1 MQEKKDFYKF
11 HSTIMEPWDGPALVA
26 FTDGRFIG
34 ATLDR
39 NGLRPGR
46 FYVTKTGR
54 VIMGSEVGVVD
65 IPPQEIEKKGRLMPG
80 NILLVDFDAHAV
92 IDDEEV
98 RRAAAPWQAGPR
110 WGGLGLAGWAALGRA
125 GLGRLGRAAAGRARQ
140 AGPRWAAQSDP
151 DQRCLAVQH
160 RAADEEALQQC
171 QAVRRVAGAG
181 GGHDGANRAQRA
193 REG

>member
-1 MQEKKDFYKF
+1 MMMIPEAWQNDKNMPQARRRVGASSCNVVGRARSTRHRPAPGAQDKRDFYRY
-11 HSTIMEPWDGPALVA
+11 HSCIMEPWDGPALVS

-54 VIMGSEVGVVD
+54 VVMASEVGVVD
-65 IPPQEIEKKGRLMPG
+65 IPASEVVKKGRLMPG

-98 RRAAAPWQAGPR
+98 GARRG
-110 WGGLGLAGWAALGRA
+110 GWALVCCWSRCALECG
-125 GLGRLGRAAAGRARQ
+125 
-140 AGPRWAAQSDP
+140 
-151 DQRCLAVQH
+151 
-160 RAADEEALQQC
+160 
-171 QAVRRVAGAG
+171 
-181 GGHDGANRAQRA
+181 
-193 REG
+193 